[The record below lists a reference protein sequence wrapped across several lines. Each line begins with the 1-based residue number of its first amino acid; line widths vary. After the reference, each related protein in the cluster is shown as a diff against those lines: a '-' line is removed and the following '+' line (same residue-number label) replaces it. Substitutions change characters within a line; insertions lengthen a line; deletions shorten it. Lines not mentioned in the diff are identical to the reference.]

1 MGLHPFP
8 FVHAELHSS
17 QRLVVEVSEVERALA
32 AAEEFAHVA
41 REVHRRVV
49 PDARDGHFL
58 DALDGQV
65 HVEPVLSVIDVAV
78 VLDFVDL
85 TIFAARV
92 VHHHNV
98 AVFQVFAYIFGV
110 ERLRCEFLHAHN
122 LSLAVAAR
130 PLELRRRFSKAEGEN
145 AIDVLEHLNLL
156 RFKLFHRGFLR
167 FLSFGSRLRVCLTQS
182 ESVLAELEF
191 QKHSHL
197 RGVVAAE
204 GLRHRLG
211 RHNAIFGEQV
221 GHPRE
226 LPAVAQRIAEQPVNL
241 TVIVRKRPRVDDA
254 LKKEVGFLNLVVEE
268 DIVLRE
274 LELRQVIFLNH
285 PRPQHIKPSE
295 QPAPSGRL
303 LVGDSFCLHPVR
315 EMSVNHCRIF
325 AVYRQRRNRG
335 PCQRISQR
343 LVCRR
348 VPVTPGNFLQI
359 FFRKPAACHAL
370 RSRTHPE
377 RHRSQCQKDSF
388 HIFIVFF
395 VFHLSLPSHHPALQN
410 AHKRPKLRKLL
421 PSCGFLKNIC
431 ESSRNSV
438 TLHRNCEQK

>member
-1 MGLHPFP
+1 M
-8 FVHAELHSS
+8 
-17 QRLVVEVSEVERALA
+17 
-32 AAEEFAHVA
+32 
-41 REVHRRVV
+41 
-49 PDARDGHFL
+49 
-58 DALDGQV
+58 
-65 HVEPVLSVIDVAV
+65 
-78 VLDFVDL
+78 
-85 TIFAARV
+85 
-92 VHHHNV
+92 
-98 AVFQVFAYIFGV
+98 
-110 ERLRCEFLHAHN
+110 
-122 LSLAVAAR
+122 
-130 PLELRRRFSKAEGEN
+130 
-145 AIDVLEHLNLL
+145 
-156 RFKLFHRGFLR
+156 RFKFFHRCFLR

-221 GHPRE
+221 GHTRE
-226 LPAVAQRIAEQPVNL
+226 LSAVAQRIAEQPVNL
-241 TVIVRKRPRVDDA
+241 TVIVRERPRVDDA

-303 LVGDSFCLHPVR
+303 LVGDSLCLHPVR

-325 AVYRQRRNRG
+325 AVYRQRCNRG

-370 RSRTHPE
+370 RSRTHSK

-388 HIFIVFF
+388 HIFIVFLF
-395 VFHLSLPSHHPALQN
+395 SIQASRRIILRFRTPTN
-410 AHKRPKLRKLL
+410 AQSYENYYPLAD
-421 PSCGFLKNIC
+421 F
-431 ESSRNSV
+431 
-438 TLHRNCEQK
+438 